1 MHNHTEVEN
10 KKITHWPCQ
19 GRKVLCKNAGIN
31 IYLWISSIKPEEY
44 ISKEAAVGLVWFCLP
59 ICAKLLTLSK
69 IASFYC
75 KSLFW
80 IHSVWLQMLN
90 RINSFACW
98 KPKKKNKESLKAIH
112 FNRDIKFNKKFCLK
126 NVILNMSTV
135 QRICRCCCCLF
146 EPKNILNLKMHVWCC
161 HIAVWRFVEL
171 TVD

>member
-44 ISKEAAVGLVWFCLP
+44 ISKEAAVGYVWFCLP

-75 KSLFW
+75 KSFFW

-98 KPKKKNKESLKAIH
+98 KPKKKK
-112 FNRDIKFNKKFCLK
+112 
-126 NVILNMSTV
+126 
-135 QRICRCCCCLF
+135 QRISQSYSFQSRHKIQQEILF
-146 EPKNILNLKMHVWCC
+146 EKRHFEYVHCATHMSLLLLSI
-161 HIAVWRFVEL
+161 R
-171 TVD
+171 T